1 MKYYR
6 IEVERTYTTEV
17 FVKCKDEDTVQNVL
31 DAVSHKSILFNAQT
45 NLWDYILDE
54 ETQQCY
60 ITEQAATVLDKVIN
74 PDCYFDLDSE
84 IIEDNA

>member
-17 FVKCKDEDTVQNVL
+17 FVKCKDEDTIQNVL
-31 DAVSHKSILFNAQT
+31 DAASHEKILFDAQT
-45 NLWDYILDE
+45 NLWDYIFE
-54 ETQQCY
+54 EEMQQCY
-60 ITEQAATVLDKVIN
+60 ITDQVATVLDKVSN